1 MDLGTQLSKLDKI
14 QSIEF
19 ELKFHMMIIWRLT
32 LIWAHGI
39 KDSMSLL
46 QHSIDRTQHFT
57 NNSLTSHSRII
68 SFEFWNTKRRSIL
81 TLKMIWRTEFQ
92 STRMC
97 IVSSQEKRSLIGL
110 ITLLLRNLK
119 TIRRCIRNLENS
131 LINQKDTIMI
141 EQLEKQKESLNMLFQ
156 FKNRK
161 SIINRQHFSFDLRKE
176 IFTNLIREL
185 RKVLSN
191 ISIFLS

>member
-1 MDLGTQLSKLDKI
+1 
-14 QSIEF
+14 
-19 ELKFHMMIIWRLT
+19 
-32 LIWAHGI
+32 
-39 KDSMSLL
+39 
-46 QHSIDRTQHFT
+46 
-57 NNSLTSHSRII
+57 
-68 SFEFWNTKRRSIL
+68 
-81 TLKMIWRTEFQ
+81 
-92 STRMC
+92 MC